1 LDFKSF
7 VAAGYLEEEIMI
19 MRQQLFV
26 AIGLAGILS
35 IAACHKAVP
44 VASVPPAP
52 TPAAVATQAPAPR
65 ATPRA
70 APVTMTPSQ
79 AANTTRTAATMTPQ
93 ERATLNERLARLEDA
108 LFDYDKATIRS
119 DATTVLKDD
128 VGVIRDILASYPRQK
143 LVIEGHAD
151 ERGSEEYNVA
161 LGDKRARAAGEFL
174 TTMGI
179 PDVQLTVI
187 SFGKDHPVCTDQTEA
202 CWQKN
207 RRAHITAA
215 R

>member
-1 LDFKSF
+1 
-7 VAAGYLEEEIMI
+7 
-19 MRQQLFV
+19 MRHQILIAV
-26 AIGLAGILS
+26 SLAGMLS

-44 VASVPPAP
+44 VAATPPAP
-52 TPAAVATQAPAPR
+52 TPAKAAATAPAP
-65 ATPRA
+65 ATAPRA
-70 APVTMTPSQ
+70 AAVNLTPSRPAQ
-79 AANTTRTAATMTPQ
+79 SPRSATMTPQ

-128 VGVIRDILASYPRQK
+128 VGVIRGILASYPSQK
-143 LVIEGHAD
+143 LVIEGNAD
-151 ERGSEEYNVA
+151 ERGSSEYNLA
-161 LGDKRARAAGEFL
+161 LGDKRARAAEEFL

-179 PDVQLTVI
+179 PNVQLTVI
-187 SFGKDHPVCTDQTEA
+187 SYGKDHPICTDQTEA

-207 RRAHITAA
+207 RRAHISAA

>member
-1 LDFKSF
+1 
-7 VAAGYLEEEIMI
+7 M
-19 MRQQLFV
+19 MRQQILIAV
-26 AIGLAGILS
+26 GLVGMFT

-44 VASVPPAP
+44 VASGPPRQLRGSRCTRA
-52 TPAAVATQAPAPR
+52 APR
-65 ATPRA
+65 ATPKA
-70 APVTMTPSQ
+70 APVNVRPSQ
-79 AANTTRTAATMTPQ
+79 PAQSTRSATMTPQ

-128 VGVIRDILASYPRQK
+128 VGVIRDILANYPSQK

-151 ERGSEEYNVA
+151 ERGSEEYNLA
-161 LGDKRARAAGEFL
+161 LGDKRARAAEEFL

-179 PDVQLTVI
+179 PDAQLTVI
-187 SFGKDHPVCTDQTEA
+187 SYGKDHPICTDQTEA

>member
-1 LDFKSF
+1 VRKPIFIA
-7 VAAGYLEEEIMI
+7 V
-19 MRQQLFV
+19 V
-26 AIGLAGILS
+26 LAGILS

-44 VASVPPAP
+44 VASAPPAP
-52 TPAAVATQAPAPR
+52 IPAAAPTTAEAPR
-65 ATPRA
+65 TPPRA
-70 APVTMTPSQ
+70 AVNVRPGQPVQSPRS
-79 AANTTRTAATMTPQ
+79 ATMTPQ

-128 VGVIRDILASYPRQK
+128 VGVIRDILANYPSQK
-143 LVIEGHAD
+143 LVIEGNAD
-151 ERGSEEYNVA
+151 DRGSSEYNLA
-161 LGDKRARAAGEFL
+161 LGDKRARAAEEFL

-179 PDVQLTVI
+179 PDAQLRVI
-187 SFGKDHPVCTDQTEA
+187 SYGKDHPICTDQTEA

>member
-1 LDFKSF
+1 MRKPLFIA
-7 VAAGYLEEEIMI
+7 VA
-19 MRQQLFV
+19 
-26 AIGLAGILS
+26 LAGILS

-44 VASVPPAP
+44 VASAPPAP
-52 TPAAVATQAPAPR
+52 IPAAAPPAETPKTTPR
-65 ATPRA
+65 ATAVNVR
-70 APVTMTPSQ
+70 PSQ
-79 AANTTRTAATMTPQ
+79 PVQLPRSATMTPQ

-128 VGVIRDILASYPRQK
+128 VGVIRDILANYPSQN
-143 LVIEGHAD
+143 LVIEGNAD
-151 ERGSEEYNVA
+151 ERGSSEYNLA
-161 LGDKRARAAGEFL
+161 LGDKRARAAEDFL

-179 PDVQLTVI
+179 PDAQLTVI
-187 SFGKDHPVCTDQTEA
+187 SYGKDHPICTDQTEA

-207 RRAHITAA
+207 RRAHISAA

>member
-1 LDFKSF
+1 
-7 VAAGYLEEEIMI
+7 M
-19 MRQQLFV
+19 MRQQILIAF
-26 AIGLAGILS
+26 GLVGILS

-44 VASVPPAP
+44 VASRP
-52 TPAAVATQAPAPR
+52 TPPTPVVAAAPAPAPR
-65 ATPRA
+65 ATPRP
-70 APVTMTPSQ
+70 APVSVTPSQ
-79 AANTTRTAATMTPQ
+79 TAQTIRPATMTPK
-93 ERATLNERLARLEDA
+93 ERATLNDSLARLEDA

-128 VGVIRDILASYPRQK
+128 VGVIRGILASYPSQK

-161 LGDKRARAAGEFL
+161 LGDKRARAAEEFL

-187 SFGKDHPVCTDQTEA
+187 SYGKDHPICTDQTEA

>member
-1 LDFKSF
+1 
-7 VAAGYLEEEIMI
+7 
-19 MRQQLFV
+19 MRQQILI
-26 AIGLAGILS
+26 AISLAGMFT

-44 VASVPPAP
+44 VASAPPAP
-52 TPAAVATQAPAPR
+52 VPTAAATPAPAPR
-65 ATPRA
+65 ATPKA
-70 APVTMTPSQ
+70 AAVNLTPSRPAQ
-79 AANTTRTAATMTPQ
+79 SPRSATMTPQ
-93 ERATLNERLARLEDA
+93 ERATLTERLARLEDA

-128 VGVIRDILASYPRQK
+128 VGVIRDILANYPSQK
-143 LVIEGHAD
+143 LVIEGNAD
-151 ERGSEEYNVA
+151 ERGSSEYNLA
-161 LGDKRARAAGEFL
+161 LGDKRARAAEEFL

-179 PDVQLTVI
+179 PDAQLTVI
-187 SFGKDHPVCTDQTEA
+187 SYGKDHPICTDQTEA

>member
-1 LDFKSF
+1 
-7 VAAGYLEEEIMI
+7 
-19 MRQQLFV
+19 MRQQILIV
-26 AIGLAGILS
+26 VGMAGMFS

-44 VASVPPAP
+44 VAAVPPAP
-52 TPAAVATQAPAPR
+52 TPAVAATTAPTSRKTPKPTAVNL
-65 ATPRA
+65 
-70 APVTMTPSQ
+70 TPSQ
-79 AANTTRTAATMTPQ
+79 PARSPRSATMTPQ

-119 DATTVLKDD
+119 DATTVLKED
-128 VGVIRDILASYPRQK
+128 VGVIRDILANYPSQK
-143 LVIEGHAD
+143 LVIEGNAD
-151 ERGSEEYNVA
+151 ERGSSEYNLA
-161 LGDKRARAAGEFL
+161 LGDKRARAAEEFL

-179 PDVQLTVI
+179 PNVQLTVI
-187 SFGKDHPVCTDQTEA
+187 SYGKDHPICTDQTEA